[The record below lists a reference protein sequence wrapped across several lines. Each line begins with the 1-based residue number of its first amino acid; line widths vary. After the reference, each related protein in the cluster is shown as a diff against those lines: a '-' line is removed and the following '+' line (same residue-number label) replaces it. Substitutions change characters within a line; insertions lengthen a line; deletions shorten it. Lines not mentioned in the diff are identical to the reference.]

1 MKGKELIS
9 EGTLPQPHLMH
20 ALTWEIKRRKKDQGH
35 AREGEDS
42 LLLPSKRND
51 ENEGGNE
58 RKTASTP
65 TATPTK
71 ASLPSTPRTQHT
83 PQTPSLKPSILRRST
98 PLNSVTRSGKK
109 LTPVL
114 RRNSSVPVRFE
125 GGEDEQSGSFL
136 LEEGLSELHLPSP
149 SHHQKRRRAGG
160 ERTFVSPA
168 LKRK

>member
-1 MKGKELIS
+1 MDALLSCEQRGGVKGKELIS

-42 LLLPSKRND
+42 LLLPSKRTD
-51 ENEGGNE
+51 ENEGGTE

-65 TATPTK
+65 T
-71 ASLPSTPRTQHT
+71 HT

-149 SHHQKRRRAGG
+149 SHHQKRRRAGD